1 MGICNSKSIQKGI
14 RESQKYKLSQPVS
27 HLTQPP
33 QNNAFSIS
41 DLPFQNPNIKDNQK
55 VPQNQAQNSKKNPP
69 KKPKRPKVN
78 YSIFDEIK
86 DAHFLKMR
94 TYKRPEEK
102 PQASQQYDMYAPH
115 INAYNGNKNKLD
127 ELDSYEYVG
136 SNFSDKRYYDSI
148 PKKKSSAGVKLDETK
163 TIFFKGGSSPVY
175 SESILVLQGY
185 DDVESTWVDIED
197 RSYRVQRRISYGHGY
212 RPFDLEQNMMKYVMQ
227 AGWFVM
233 IKDRW
238 GFLLNLDSITEAYQG
253 HLHKRWKVLLEETFF
268 FEMVEKFA
276 GFMEDLQAEKQGIQ
290 GVLPREI
297 PTTDFDAFLAEGYIS
312 EDLHKQLFLH
322 QKQEVGWMF
331 DLENYPAIRM
341 KKTQS
346 ALAFLDSGYYIDPE
360 NLAQGFIKLDDKD
373 DFVDIFVPGG
383 ILASQIGSGKT
394 VTTITLA
401 SIGSH
406 LIGKKKI
413 KEMKEESKLSDIRNG
428 PGDNKRKLNSLL
440 NEMYE
445 PSMIIVTENILKQ
458 WEAEFK
464 KFCPK
469 LRVIVIESEKDLL
482 KLQFKDGK
490 LGNCDIILT
499 HRLIIEKG
507 NDLFTKHCPQIFK
520 TSFRR
525 VIMDEFHELTAYMT
539 EQALASEKGK
549 DYKGGQL
556 KHNMVDF
563 CRTLSKIEGKFT
575 WGITGTPDSLN
586 YYAEAEPLFILLNLN
601 HEYKNTAS
609 TFAKFKDEFVST
621 CMRKNPR
628 SVDLPGLRKSVQNV
642 HFGQIQ
648 NILYKGKLNYA
659 LDKKAAEEICSHLL
673 KQWRKFDSGEKDY
686 IQVGIE
692 TIKKRQQEEIMTL
705 ESLLKERG
713 RREDNDILQK
723 RLEILRSEGNFFEE
737 VIKLISQKS
746 FECPV
751 CLVEF
756 NAKDIVVTECLHN
769 LCAGCYDN
777 LQKSLNHP
785 QCPVCRDFIQGSGL
799 VIHPKFAKTKENKLT
814 AIIKALNATPRE
826 DKVIIFTQFQSLVEH
841 LTDIFI
847 EVGIPFIVLKGS
859 PTQIN
864 ISLINFKYDPDI
876 KVLLMSVEQAA
887 SGINVQEANHVFFA
901 HPIFG
906 MEFEKAAITYNQCI
920 GRAYRIGQMK
930 DVDVKL
936 FVTSDS
942 LEVDLI
948 PSFNKYA
955 HPF

>member
-1 MGICNSKSIQKGI
+1 MGICNSKSIQKEL
-14 RESQKYKLSQPVS
+14 RESQNRTRKLDQPVG
-27 HLTQPP
+27 HFTQAPAPLPIQDSPFLNANIIQGHNPKENQP
-33 QNNAFSIS
+33 QS
-41 DLPFQNPNIKDNQK
+41 
-55 VPQNQAQNSKKNPP
+55 SKKNLP

-86 DAHFLKMR
+86 DAHSLKMR

-102 PQASQQYDMYAPH
+102 SQAPQQHDMYAPH
-115 INAYNGNKNKLD
+115 INAENGNKNKLD
-127 ELDSYEYVG
+127 ELDSYEYEG
-136 SNFSDKRYYDSI
+136 SNYSDKRYYDSI
-148 PKKKSSAGVKLDETK
+148 PKKKSGTGVRFDETK

-197 RSYRVQRRISYGHGY
+197 PSYRVQRRVTYGNGY
-212 RPFDLEQNMMKYVMQ
+212 RPFDLEQYVMKYAMQ

-268 FEMVEKFA
+268 FEMVEKFG
-276 GFMEDLQAEKQGIQ
+276 GFMEDLHAEKQGIQ

-297 PTTDFDAFLAEGYIS
+297 PTTDFDAFLSEGFIS
-312 EDLHKQLFLH
+312 GDLHSKLFLH

-346 ALAFLDSGYYIDPE
+346 ALPFLDSGYYIDPE

-394 VTTITLA
+394 VTTIALG

-406 LIGKKKI
+406 LVGKKKG
-413 KEMKEESKLSDIRNG
+413 KAEDEETKLSDIANDSVR
-428 PGDNKRKLNSLL
+428 NKRKLNGLL
-440 NEMYE
+440 NGVYE

-458 WEAEFK
+458 WEEEFK
-464 KFCPK
+464 KFCKK
-469 LRVIVIESEKDLL
+469 LTVIVVETEKDLP

-490 LGNCDIILT
+490 LSNCDIILT

-507 NDLFTKHCPQIFK
+507 NELFAKHCPQIFR

-539 EQALASEKGK
+539 EQALAAEKGK
-549 DYKGGQL
+549 DYKGAQL
-556 KHNMVDF
+556 KHNMIDF
-563 CRTLSKIEGKFT
+563 CRTLSKIERKFT

-609 TFAKFKDEFVST
+609 TFAKFKDEFVSA

-628 SVDLPGLRKSVQNV
+628 SVDLPRLSKSVQNV
-642 HFGQIQ
+642 YFGQIQ

-673 KQWRKFDSGEKDY
+673 KQWRKLDTGEKDY

-692 TIKKRQQEEIMTL
+692 TIRKRQQEEILTL
-705 ESLLKERG
+705 QNLLKERG
-713 RREDNDILQK
+713 RKEDNEILQK
-723 RLEILRSEGNFFEE
+723 RLETLRSEGNFFEE
-737 VIKLISQKS
+737 VIRLISQKS

-751 CLVEF
+751 CLVEYEA
-756 NAKDIVVTECLHN
+756 NDIVVTECLHN

-777 LQKSLNHP
+777 LQRSLSHP

-799 VIHPKFAKTKENKLT
+799 VIHPKFATTKENKLT

-847 EVGIPFIVLKGS
+847 EVGIPFIVLRGS
-859 PTQIN
+859 PTEIN
-864 ISLINFKYDPDI
+864 ISLTNFKYDPDI

-901 HPIFG
+901 HPVFG
-906 MEFEKAAITYNQCI
+906 LEFEKAAITYNQCI
-920 GRAYRIGQMK
+920 GRAYRVGQIK

-936 FVTSDS
+936 FVTKDS
-942 LEVDLI
+942 LEEDLVS
-948 PSFNKYA
+948 SFNKYA